1 MEEIEKHCKSFY
13 IRANRCSG
21 GGSIEGSGV
30 EGGGVEGGGVEGGG
44 VEGGGVEGG
53 GDMEP

>member
-13 IRANRCSG
+13 IRANRCNG
-21 GGSIEGSGV
+21 GGSI
-30 EGGGVEGGGVEGGG
+30 
-44 VEGGGVEGG
+44 EGGGVEGG